1 MEPWERLVD
10 IVNKSTRSR
19 MMAGVRSKD
28 TRPELALRRA
38 LHAAGYRFRLHAKGV
53 IGKPDLVLPK
63 YRTVIFV
70 HGCFWHRHAGCRY
83 AAVPSTRAD
92 FWQSKFHANVTRDAL
107 VLQELSEIGWR
118 VAIVWEC
125 ALRAPEQVEQV
136 CLILSD
142 WLHGG
147 STILE
152 LGQVQLQPTPVAAAR

>member
-1 MEPWERLVD
+1 MD

-19 MMAGVRSKD
+19 MMAGIRSKD
-28 TRPELALRRA
+28 TSPELALRRA
-38 LHAAGYRFRLHAKGV
+38 LHAAGHRFRLHAKGV
-53 IGKPDLVLPK
+53 MGSPDLVLPK
-63 YRTVIFV
+63 YQAAIFV

-125 ALRAPEQVEQV
+125 ALRAPAQVEQV
-136 CLILSD
+136 CLILSG
-142 WLHGG
+142 WLRDG

-152 LGQVQLQPTPVAAAR
+152 LGQVQLQPTSVAAAR